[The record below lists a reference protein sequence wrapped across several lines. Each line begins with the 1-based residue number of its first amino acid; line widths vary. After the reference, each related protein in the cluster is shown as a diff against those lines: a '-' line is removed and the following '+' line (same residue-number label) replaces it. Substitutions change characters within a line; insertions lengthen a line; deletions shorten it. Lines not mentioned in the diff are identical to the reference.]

1 MKTHRNIPFFVPHAG
16 CPNCCVFCS
25 QVKIT
30 GVQAEKDL
38 QTELAELNSLLQSQ
52 GVGTGESQ
60 IGFFGG
66 SFTAIERHRMESL
79 LQTANGYIKK
89 GVAESIRI
97 STRPDKIDEDVLD
110 LLAKY
115 GVTHIELGVQSTDE
129 SVLNACLRG
138 HTAKDSF
145 NAASLITQK
154 GFTFGGQMMI
164 GLPNATPESEFKT
177 AKDIIKMGAK
187 EARIYPTVVFEN
199 TKLYHM
205 AKNGEYTPLSLESAV
220 VRTASCYRLFL
231 EAGVKVL
238 RIGLHAS
245 ENLANAPM
253 GANHQALGEL
263 VKGRVYADII
273 AEQAGDCTGK
283 ILEAE
288 IKKEDISMLRGH
300 GSAATEYI
308 KTKTNAKEVR
318 LIPAPAERFKV
329 KTRSV

>member
-52 GVGTGESQ
+52 EVAAGESQ

-115 GVTHIELGVQSTDE
+115 GVTHIELGVQSTAED
-129 SVLNACLRG
+129 VL
-138 HTAKDSF
+138 K
-145 NAASLITQK
+145 
-154 GFTFGGQMMI
+154 
-164 GLPNATPESEFKT
+164 
-177 AKDIIKMGAK
+177 
-187 EARIYPTVVFEN
+187 
-199 TKLYHM
+199 
-205 AKNGEYTPLSLESAV
+205 KN
-220 VRTASCYRLFL
+220 
-231 EAGVKVL
+231 
-238 RIGLHAS
+238 
-245 ENLANAPM
+245 
-253 GANHQALGEL
+253 
-263 VKGRVYADII
+263 
-273 AEQAGDCTGK
+273 
-283 ILEAE
+283 
-288 IKKEDISMLRGH
+288 LRGH
-300 GSAATEYI
+300 GFSEVKKAAKLI
-308 KTKTNAKEVR
+308 KEADLKLEIPKHPPYTINAIKENGK
-318 LIPAPAERFKV
+318 E
-329 KTRSV
+329 